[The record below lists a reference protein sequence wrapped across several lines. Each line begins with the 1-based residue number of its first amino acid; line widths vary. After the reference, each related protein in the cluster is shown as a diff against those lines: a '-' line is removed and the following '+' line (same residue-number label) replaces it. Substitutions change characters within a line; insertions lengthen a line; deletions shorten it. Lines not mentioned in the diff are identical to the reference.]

1 MIDKKKHFGRKTH
14 CVLLIF
20 FYSFLIV
27 GCDQI
32 KSRLFSSSESILN
45 YGDNV
50 EKDKDLKTK
59 KVDDQ
64 LLNSSNHDSI
74 PIIKQNDQNND
85 IQLELI
91 RENSKKTTNENSYSV
106 IGTDRGKPF
115 RDSSSRRVKSD

>member
-1 MIDKKKHFGRKTH
+1 MIDKKKHFGRKIH
-14 CVLLIF
+14 FILLI
-20 FYSFLIV
+20 FYSFLIS

-32 KSRLFSSSESILN
+32 KSRLFSSSESTLKHE
-45 YGDNV
+45 DNA
-50 EKDKDLKTK
+50 EHDKDLKTK

-64 LLNSSNHDSI
+64 LLNSPKQDST
-74 PIIKQNDQNND
+74 PIIKQIDQNND

-115 RDSSSRRVKSD
+115 RDSSSRRLKSD